1 MVSSTIDNLNKMK
14 NIFYILLLTTQIFF
28 AQNGFEAGNDLYQ
41 KGKYN
46 EAVAAY
52 ENVLKGNKQSA
63 ELYFNLGNSY
73 YKLNK
78 VAPAIYNYEKAL
90 VFSPNDSEVLTN
102 LRFAQKRTIDEV
114 KVIPKVGFAKLLRDF
129 TAIYHYNT
137 WAWISV
143 SFSVLFLLSFIGYYF
158 SQSTVFKRMF
168 FFGMLAMVFLLVIS
182 ISAAIFE
189 KSHFKNEIPAI
200 VFAEMVEVKSE
211 PQKLASNVVT
221 LHEGTKVYVKETLK
235 NWKKIQLTDGTDG
248 WIETSA
254 IKEVK

>member
-1 MVSSTIDNLNKMK
+1 MK

-248 WIETSA
+248 WIETST